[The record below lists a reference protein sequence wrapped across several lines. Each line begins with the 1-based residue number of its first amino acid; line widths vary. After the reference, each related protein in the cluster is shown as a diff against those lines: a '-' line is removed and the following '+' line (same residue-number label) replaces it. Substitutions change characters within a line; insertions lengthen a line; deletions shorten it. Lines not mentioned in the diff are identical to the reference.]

1 MAAAQARAAA
11 DGAAVA
17 GIRTVIVNCPSA
29 ALALSNCAYVH
40 PAELHLYEPHPRSR
54 DFLADLGLGGL
65 RKFARL
71 STGDSVYVSRFV
83 RPKANFELVAVTAD
97 IQYVRARPRGTEELD
112 AQVVAAKVQTLFATQ
127 VFCIGQVIVFEV
139 QGGNYTMT
147 ITDLLVLGTSD
158 PQPARRGMIVP
169 STTFIF
175 ESPHGSGIKIVNQ
188 RGGMNTN
195 LFKHKEF
202 NFEKLGIGGLDAQF
216 GTIFRRAFAS
226 RVFPS
231 HVLSRLG
238 INHVKGMLLY
248 GPPGTGKTLIARQ
261 IGKLLNGLEPKV
273 VNGPEVLNKYV
284 GASEENIRNLF
295 ADAEKDQ
302 KEKGDNSD
310 LHIIIFDEID
320 AICKAR
326 GSKQDSTG
334 VHDGV
339 VNQLLTKID
348 GVDALNNILL
358 IGMTNRKD
366 LLDEALLRPG
376 RLEVQVEIGLPDEK
390 GRLQILQIHT
400 KQMREKESLAEDVD
414 LAVLAFRTKNF
425 SGAELEGLVRSA
437 ASFAL
442 NRQVNFND
450 LTQPLGDEDAIKVT
464 MGDFENALQEVQP
477 AFGAAIDVLEMC
489 SISLIKKLATHNHTQ
504 AEVHILPTT
513 TYCMGCLTVAH
524 VTGTQGQQPGV
535 ELILSAERNRNHFT
549 LSFLKAQE
557 AGKHDRSSCGK
568 TALAASVA
576 IDSNFP
582 FVRIVSSNIMKGYS
596 EPAKCAAMIKI
607 FEDAYKSSL
616 SIIILD
622 DVERLLEYVG
632 IGPRFSNLI
641 LQTLFQL
648 LTSPPPQG
656 RKLLVVATTSKL
668 DLMEDME
675 LVTAFQESINVPA
688 LHTSE
693 SRKVLVDL
701 DAFDSIDDVNA
712 AVAALPSK
720 MPIKRLMELVERAQH
735 GIGTQARI
743 DMDRFYEC
751 LQKIPGLDYST
762 S

>member
-1 MAAAQARAAA
+1 MAA
-11 DGAAVA
+11 A
-17 GIRTVIVNCPSA
+17 GIRTVIVNCPSP
-29 ALALSNCAYVH
+29 ALALSNCVYVH
-40 PAELHLYEPHPRSR
+40 PAELHLYEAHPGSR

-65 RKFARL
+65 VLARKFARL
-71 STGDSVYVSRFV
+71 STGDAVYVSRFV

-97 IQYVRARPRGTEELD
+97 IQYVRARARGTEELD

-139 QGGNYTMT
+139 QGGNYAMT
-147 ITDLLVLGTSD
+147 VTDLLVLGTSD

-175 ESPHGSGIKIVNQ
+175 ETPHGSGIKIVNQ

-376 RLEVQVEIGLPDEK
+376 RLEVQVEIGLPDES

-425 SGAELEGLVRSA
+425 SGAELEGLV
-437 ASFAL
+437 
-442 NRQVNFND
+442 NFND

-489 SISLIKKLATHNHTQ
+489 RLYGMLDCGPRHRDARAAARSRVDLVSREESKPLHT
-504 AEVHILPTT
+504 AE
-513 TYCMGCLTVAH
+513 
-524 VTGTQGQQPGV
+524 
-535 ELILSAERNRNHFT
+535 
-549 LSFLKAQE
+549 E
-557 AGKHDRSSCGK
+557 AGKHDGSSCGK

-596 EPAKCAAMIKI
+596 EPAKCAAMIKV

-622 DVERLLEYVG
+622 DIERLLEYVG

-701 DAFDSIDDVNA
+701 GAFNSTEDVNA

-735 GIGTQARI
+735 GSGTQARI